1 MKYTLCDLR
10 KIYGYAVCTFKHCL
24 LSICFI
30 SFTVI
35 AVFSNSYGVWY
46 EMHIVQF
53 YSIFA

>member
-10 KIYGYAVCTFKHCL
+10 KMYGYAVCTFKHCL